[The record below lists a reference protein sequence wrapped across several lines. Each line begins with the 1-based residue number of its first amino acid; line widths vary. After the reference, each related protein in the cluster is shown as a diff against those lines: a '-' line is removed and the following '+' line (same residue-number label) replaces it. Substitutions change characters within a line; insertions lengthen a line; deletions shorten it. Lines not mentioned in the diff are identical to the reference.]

1 MKKIFSFLLVIAVV
15 MSFSTVMT
23 TASATD
29 SVSTNTNINT
39 LGSSGKVYFEKPSM
53 WEGTTFYTHIWES
66 ENGTAF
72 FGWQSKKE
80 KMTEEDGKL
89 YYDLSILSDPS
100 AQLSGGLKPGVDY
113 TIMFSDNLNNET
125 CGLMFTTECI
135 GDTAYVTSPD
145 MSYENTEDSTR
156 HSYLIAWKANG
167 KKYGVPLQIT
177 SVGTIQGQFVTPERT
192 PAKIINDW
200 DKSYPS
206 YPNEKAYSPQSSA
219 RNHKTRLAEI
229 KKEIT
234 KMIKAGQ
241 IYYVGGGVFEGDVNP
256 PKEDE
261 LGGSS
266 IVGGSTN
273 MGVSINTGGSSSV
286 RTSPYLYPK
295 KSVTIKSG
303 ATKKV
308 AVKNG
313 KAKSWSTSNKKVAT
327 VKNGKITALNKGK
340 ATVTAT
346 LTTGKK
352 LTCKVTV
359 TTAPKLSKTTV
370 NVKKGETVTVKLSGK
385 VSSINNKYTNTKV
398 AKITSKTNAT
408 SLKIKGLKK
417 GNTTLKIKV
426 NGVKTLNLKVKVK

>member
-1 MKKIFSFLLVIAVV
+1 MKKILSFLLTIAFVI
-15 MSFSTVMT
+15 SFSTVMT

-66 ENGTAF
+66 ENGTSF
-72 FGWQSKKE
+72 YGWRTKKE

-113 TIMFSDNLNNET
+113 TIMFCDNIGNET
-125 CGLMFTTECI
+125 CGLMFNTNCI
-135 GDTAYVTSPD
+135 GDTAYIT
-145 MSYENTEDSTR
+145 SYEKAFENNIDSTK
-156 HSYLIAWKANG
+156 HSYPIAWKLNG
-167 KKYGVPLQIT
+167 KKYGIPLQIT
-177 SVGTIQGQFVTPERT
+177 SVGTIQGQFVTPEMT
-192 PAKIINDW
+192 PAKIISEW

-206 YPNEKAYSPQSSA
+206 YPNKDSYSPQSPA
-219 RNHKTRLAEI
+219 RDHKTRLAEI
-229 KKEIT
+229 KEEIT
-234 KMIKAGQ
+234 RMIKAEQ
-241 IYYVGGGVFEGDVNP
+241 IYYVGGGIYKGDVNP
-256 PKEDE
+256 PKEDDPNH
-261 LGGSS
+261 SS
-266 IVGGSTN
+266 ISKV
-273 MGVSINTGGSSSV
+273 V
-286 RTSPYLYPK
+286 PHLYPLNTL
-295 KSVTIKSG
+295 SVKSG
-303 ATKKV
+303 TTKTV
-308 AVKNG
+308 SVLNG

-327 VKNGKITALNKGK
+327 VKKGKITALNKGK
-340 ATVTAT
+340 VTVTAT

-359 TTAPKLSKTTV
+359 TTAPKLSETNV
-370 NVKKGETVTVKLSGK
+370 NVKKGGTVNVKLSGK

>member
-1 MKKIFSFLLVIAVV
+1 MKKIFSFLLTIAFVI
-15 MSFSTVMT
+15 SFSTVMT

-66 ENGTAF
+66 ENGTSF
-72 FGWQSKKE
+72 YGWRTKKE

-113 TIMFSDNLNNET
+113 TIMFCDDIGNET
-125 CGLMFTTECI
+125 CGLMFNTNCI
-135 GDTAYVTSPD
+135 GDTAYIT
-145 MSYENTEDSTR
+145 SYEKAFENNIDSTK
-156 HSYLIAWKANG
+156 HSYPIAWKLNG
-167 KKYGVPLQIT
+167 KKYGIPLQIT
-177 SVGTIQGQFVTPERT
+177 SVGTIQGQFVTPEMT
-192 PAKIINDW
+192 PAKIISEW

-206 YPNEKAYSPQSSA
+206 YPNKDSYSPQSPA
-219 RNHKTRLAEI
+219 RDHKTRLAEI
-229 KKEIT
+229 KEEIT

-241 IYYVGGGVFEGDVNP
+241 IYYVGGGIYKGDVNP
-256 PKEDE
+256 PKEDDPNH
-261 LGGSS
+261 SS
-266 IVGGSTN
+266 ISKV
-273 MGVSINTGGSSSV
+273 V
-286 RTSPYLYPK
+286 PHLYPRNTL
-295 KSVTIKSG
+295 SVKSG
-303 ATKKV
+303 TTKTV
-308 AVKNG
+308 SVING
-313 KAKSWSTSNKKVAT
+313 KVKSWSTSNNKVAT
-327 VKNGKITALNKGK
+327 AKNGKITALNKGK

-359 TTAPKLSKTTV
+359 TTAPKLSKTNV
-370 NVKKGETVTVKLSGK
+370 NVKKGGTVNVKLSGK
-385 VSSINNKYTNTKV
+385 VSSINNKYTNTKF
-398 AKITSKTNAT
+398 AKITSKANAT

>member
-1 MKKIFSFLLVIAVV
+1 MKKVLSFLLVIAVV

-66 ENGTAF
+66 ENGTSF
-72 FGWQSKKE
+72 YGWRTKKE

-113 TIMFSDNLNNET
+113 TIMFCDDIGNET
-125 CGLMFTTECI
+125 CGLMFNTNCI
-135 GDTAYVTSPD
+135 GDTAYIT
-145 MSYENTEDSTR
+145 SYEKAFENNIDSTK
-156 HSYLIAWKANG
+156 HSYPIAWKLNG
-167 KKYGVPLQIT
+167 KKYGIPLQIT
-177 SVGTIQGQFVTPERT
+177 SVGTIQGQFVTPEMT
-192 PAKIINDW
+192 PAKIISEW

-206 YPNEKAYSPQSSA
+206 YPNKDSYSPQSPA
-219 RNHKTRLAEI
+219 REHKTRLAEI
-229 KKEIT
+229 KEEIT

-241 IYYVGGGVFEGDVNP
+241 IYYVGGGIYKGDVNP
-256 PKEDE
+256 PKEDDPNH
-261 LGGSS
+261 SS
-266 IVGGSTN
+266 ISKV
-273 MGVSINTGGSSSV
+273 V
-286 RTSPYLYPK
+286 PHLYPSNTL
-295 KSVTIKSG
+295 SVKSG
-303 ATKKV
+303 TTKTV
-308 AVKNG
+308 SVLNG
-313 KAKSWSTSNKKVAT
+313 KAKSWSTSNKKVTT
-327 VKNGKITALNKGK
+327 VKNGKITTLNKGK
-340 ATVTAT
+340 VTVTAT

-359 TTAPKLSKTTV
+359 TTAPKLSKTNV
-370 NVKKGETVTVKLSGK
+370 NVKKGGTVNVKLSGK
-385 VSSINNKYTNTKV
+385 VSSINNKYTNTKF
-398 AKITSKTNAT
+398 AKITSKANAT